1 MSIRKKHDD
10 VFKARV
16 ALEAIKGEITISE
29 LASKYEV
36 HPNQIRQWRKHLL
49 ENAESVFT
57 KKKDPRLDE
66 LEKLQEELYKKVGKQ
81 DVIIDFLKKKLGQ
94 IGQL

>member
-1 MSIRKKHDD
+1 MSIRKKHED

-16 ALEAIKGEITISE
+16 ALEALKGELTISE

-49 ENAESVFT
+49 ENADSVFS
-57 KKKDPRLDE
+57 KKKDPRIDD
-66 LEKLQEELYKKVGKQ
+66 LEKLKDELYKKVGKQ
-81 DVIIDFLKKKLGQ
+81 GVIIDFLKKKLGQ
-94 IGQL
+94 TGQL

>member
-36 HPNQIRQWRKHLL
+36 HPNQISQWRKHLL